1 MQKNTGYKTKIEHP
15 FLLIPVK
22 IKENAERLSFYIE
35 EQKVLEY
42 RVFPLE
48 EGETVDYYASLPVT
62 PWIGKTIRLEGNY
75 PEAFYTQIKQADDP
89 AESDQVHPLMHFTP
103 VNGWMNDP
111 NGLVFEDGIY
121 HLFYQHN
128 AFGTKWDN
136 MSW

>member
-48 EGETVDYYASLPVT
+48 EGKQ
-62 PWIGKTIRLEGNY
+62 WIIMLRFRLHRG
-75 PEAFYTQIKQADDP
+75 
-89 AESDQVHPLMHFTP
+89 
-103 VNGWMNDP
+103 
-111 NGLVFEDGIY
+111 
-121 HLFYQHN
+121 
-128 AFGTKWDN
+128 
-136 MSW
+136 